1 MISIH
6 YIYYG
11 WDSDFMKL
19 RFSLIILISYKNNI
33 IYNLKVFIQFKNLI
47 SYNIYRIYLKIATL
61 KAFIKAKILLIKYEL
76 PKNSSLIRFIYIL
89 NSTFIINNSPL
100 FISCVWPPY
109 FYFFFSYIYIGQC
122 VTISNL
128 MYIL

>member
-89 NSTFIINNSPL
+89 NSTFLINTSPL
-100 FISCVWPPY
+100 FIFCHRPPY

>member
-76 PKNSSLIRFIYIL
+76 PKNSSLIRFI
-89 NSTFIINNSPL
+89 
-100 FISCVWPPY
+100 
-109 FYFFFSYIYIGQC
+109 IY
-122 VTISNL
+122 L
-128 MYIL
+128 

>member
-1 MISIH
+1 MGETDI
-6 YIYYG
+6 
-11 WDSDFMKL
+11 FMKRIFCL
-19 RFSLIILISYKNNI
+19 RILISYKNNI

-100 FISCVWPPY
+100 FISCV
-109 FYFFFSYIYIGQC
+109 
-122 VTISNL
+122 
-128 MYIL
+128 